1 MALAVSYAL
10 VGAAIALLAVYGA
23 DVAAAKSS
31 PDGAGFLPFDHMERG
46 LGLGLPSM
54 VLPFAAFLASR
65 KEPSRPLGGLIAA
78 AGILIIVGG
87 AVVLAMPA
95 EHPAASAES
104 AGPDGAAGASG
115 GEKPERSAA
124 ASAAPLLV
132 VGAAI
137 VALGAVKVW
146 KS

>member
-10 VGAAIALLAVYGA
+10 VGVSIALLAVYGA

-31 PDGAGFLPFDHMERG
+31 PGGEEGFLPFDHMERG

-54 VLPFAAFLASR
+54 VLPFAAFFASR
-65 KEPSRPLGGLIAA
+65 REPSRPLGFLLAA

-87 AVVLAMPA
+87 AVVISMPA
-95 EHPAASAES
+95 PVADPEGPA
-104 AGPDGAAGASG
+104 
-115 GEKPERSAA
+115 RSAA

-132 VGAAI
+132 VGSII
-137 VALGAVKVW
+137 VALGAIKIRR
-146 KS
+146 S